1 MQETADIVQKYTKCI
16 MLPGDLT
23 KIERKWIMWL
33 IGLVLGFCGLGYF
46 LKKGV
51 FNSKLSGLERVTY
64 GWLALPVIW
73 MYLFFAIIIFSWPIV
88 LLLVALEDCPI
99 FGLFLLVA
107 YVLFIIN
114 AIKRFVSKD
123 DDEEDVGE
131 PKYKDLGDFVRQA
144 QARCD
149 ARDAAER
156 AKNKKS

>member
-1 MQETADIVQKYTKCI
+1 
-16 MLPGDLT
+16 
-23 KIERKWIMWL
+23 MWL

-64 GWLALPVIW
+64 GWLALPLVW
-73 MYLFFAIIIFSWPIV
+73 MYLFFVIVIFGWPIV
-88 LLLVALEDCPI
+88 LLIVALEDCPI

-114 AIKRFVSKD
+114 VIKRFVSKD
-123 DDEEDVGE
+123 DEEDEYVGE
-131 PKYKDLGDFVRQA
+131 SKYKDLGDFVRQA

-156 AKNKKS
+156 AKNKKC